1 MIQSSDMYFRRTLLI
16 FSVTM
21 IAFCLTL
28 YFQSEETVNTVNFDP
43 TIGMVYNED
52 SSHSLFDLNEKLKP
66 QKIEDIIRIIHE
78 RNKMAGVKT
87 RVMEIYSGNGR
98 VLMELKKI
106 FPDVEFY
113 GVNKEKTKE
122 FYRRESY
129 AVTALNLNILNK
141 EELEKVDLPFIIF
154 EDLDFGTLF
163 PYGENKFDVIYSQN
177 TLRYF
182 KYKFELLNEIFRV
195 LKTEGVSLHTDLPA
209 INVYEKGLV
218 LAIDEAVFEFR
229 KRGLDVSLLE
239 NGNSLIMRK
248 KDDNKIFPV
257 TPHQVIPEDLDNLPQ
272 ELRRPEM
279 GYNLN

>member
-1 MIQSSDMYFRRTLLI
+1 MYFRRTLLI

-28 YFQSEETVNTVNFDP
+28 YFQSEETVDTVNFDP
-43 TIGMVYNED
+43 TIGMVYNEE

-66 QKIEDIIRIIHE
+66 QKIEDIIRVIHE

-87 RVMEIYSGNGR
+87 RVMEIGPGNGR

-154 EDLDFGTLF
+154 EDLDFGTLL
-163 PYGENKFDVIYSQN
+163 PYGESKFDVIFSQN

-195 LKTEGVSLHTDLPA
+195 LKTEGVSLHTDLPP

-248 KDDNKIFPV
+248 KDDNKKFPV
-257 TPHQVIPEDLDNLPQ
+257 TPHQAIPEDLDNLPQ